1 MPQAFSVERK
11 EINQMSP
18 AQFEAKINL
27 VKNAWTSLA
36 PNDSFGGMTLAEF
49 NTLINPSFTART
61 AGLAIQN
68 QLSGNIA
75 DRTAAD
81 AVTAAAIKRVVF
93 SVLGSPE
100 YGESS
105 PLYRA
110 MGYKTPE
117 DKASGLSRTAT
128 ATSPTPSTGV

>member
-1 MPQAFSVERK
+1 
-11 EINQMSP
+11 MSP
-18 AQFEAKINL
+18 QQFADKINT
-27 VKNAWTSLA
+27 VKTAWTTLA
-36 PNDSFGGMTLAEF
+36 GSESFGGMTLAEF
-49 NTLINPSFTART
+49 NTLCAPSIETRT
-61 AGLAIQN
+61 AGVAIQN

-75 DRTAAD
+75 DRNAAD

-100 YGESS
+100 HGENS

-117 DKASGLSRTAT
+117 DRASGLSRTT
-128 ATSPTPSTGV
+128 TPTSSTPTSGV